1 MGSELRAALRPAL
14 VLVGLLTLIL
24 GFGYPLLV
32 LGIGQ
37 TLLPHQ
43 AGGSLIVDGGRV
55 VGSELVGQAFTSARY
70 FNTRPSAAGKGYD
83 ANASSGSNLG
93 PTSKALAER
102 ITADIAAQRQAGVTG
117 AIPADLVTASASGL
131 DPDLSHAAALAQVPR
146 IAGARGLSEAALR
159 DLVAR
164 HVEQPALGLIGEPRV
179 NVLALNR
186 ALDAAARTR

>member
-1 MGSELRAALRPAL
+1 MGSELRAALRPAF

-102 ITADIAAQRQAGVTG
+102 ITADIAAQRQAG
-117 AIPADLVTASASGL
+117 
-131 DPDLSHAAALAQVPR
+131 
-146 IAGARGLSEAALR
+146 
-159 DLVAR
+159 
-164 HVEQPALGLIGEPRV
+164 
-179 NVLALNR
+179 
-186 ALDAAARTR
+186 